1 MKSMTPFLMFE
12 GRAEEAIQFYQSVF
26 KDVEV
31 VFINYFESGE
41 MAGKVMQSLIT
52 INGNPVI
59 LNDANVSES
68 SKFTPSMSF
77 FIECDSMD
85 ELITIYEKIKSKG
98 SILMPLEDYGFSRQ
112 FAWVTDPF
120 GVSWQL
126 NLI

>member
-41 MAGKVMQSLIT
+41 TKGKVMQSLIT

-59 LNDANVSES
+59 LNDANVSEA
-68 SKFTPSMSF
+68 SKFTPRMSF

-85 ELITIYEKIKSKG
+85 ELITIYDKIKSKG

-120 GVSWQL
+120 GVSWQI
-126 NLI
+126 NLV

>member
-41 MAGKVMQSLIT
+41 TKGKVMQSLIT

-59 LNDANVSES
+59 LNDADVSEA

>member
-26 KDVEV
+26 KNVEV

-41 MAGKVMQSLIT
+41 MEGKVMQSLIT

-59 LNDANVSES
+59 LNDANVSET

>member
-26 KDVEV
+26 KDVKV

-41 MAGKVMQSLIT
+41 MVGKVMQSLIT

-59 LNDANVSES
+59 LNDANVSET

-98 SILMPLEDYGFSRQ
+98 SILMPLEDYGFSKQ